1 MMKLKTKI
9 NLFSTLLTLVIMATS
24 FTSIFLV
31 YKQFAFQTEYTQLQN
46 RADELMSTIS
56 KVDTSIDISS
66 FLRAYIPS
74 NGALRIVDEND
85 KQLIYMQATTTVER
99 IPFTLEKGA
108 DYTISSWKDTPVIS
122 MNYPLLWPTGEIV
135 TLELVEPLYGIAQ
148 NIALLKWILIAMAL
162 IAIVPI
168 YLASS
173 VLAGVIAKPIQ
184 QLTTTMQQNIK
195 TNRYEQLPLKE
206 NKKDEIAEMTT
217 TYNALMHRLEDN
229 YMKQQQFVGNASHE
243 LKTPLTVIESYAKLL
258 QRRGFQNEQV
268 AYEAL
273 AAITKETANMQ
284 DMITQMLQ
292 LASVNETIEINLAT
306 THIEPLLQEITATI
320 QQAYAR
326 EVRIQGQNFILTTDA
341 VKLKQLLFIF
351 VDNARKYSEQPI
363 IITMKPTKQ
372 IIIQDEG
379 QGIPKKDLPHLFER
393 FYRVDK
399 ARSRKTGGTGL
410 GLAIAKELA
419 DLLNLDIEVNS
430 TVGVGTTITISA
442 KEVIIRE

>member
-1 MMKLKTKI
+1 
-9 NLFSTLLTLVIMATS
+9 MATS

-31 YKQFAFQTEYTQLQN
+31 YKQLAFQTEYTQLQN

-122 MNYPLLWPTGEIV
+122 MNYPPLWPTGEIV

-148 NIALLKWILIAMAL
+148 NIALLKWILIAMTL

-195 TNRYEQLPLKE
+195 TNRDEQLPLKE

-243 LKTPLTVIESYAKLL
+243 LKTPLTVTESYAKLL

-273 AAITKETANMQ
+273 TAITKETANMQ
-284 DMITQMLQ
+284 DMITQICCF
-292 LASVNETIEINLAT
+292 N
-306 THIEPLLQEITATI
+306 
-320 QQAYAR
+320 
-326 EVRIQGQNFILTTDA
+326 
-341 VKLKQLLFIF
+341 
-351 VDNARKYSEQPI
+351 YSSSI
-363 IITMKPTKQ
+363 W
-372 IIIQDEG
+372 
-379 QGIPKKDLPHLFER
+379 
-393 FYRVDK
+393 
-399 ARSRKTGGTGL
+399 
-410 GLAIAKELA
+410 
-419 DLLNLDIEVNS
+419 LNDP
-430 TVGVGTTITISA
+430 A
-442 KEVIIRE
+442 C

>member
-1 MMKLKTKI
+1 MKLKTKI
-9 NLFSTLLTLVIMATS
+9 NLFSTLLTLFIITTS
-24 FTSIFLV
+24 FTGIFLI
-31 YKQFAFQTEYTQLQN
+31 YQKLAFQNEYTQLQN
-46 RADELMSTIS
+46 RAGELMSGMS
-56 KVDTSIDISS
+56 KVDANVNISS

-85 KQLIYMQATTTVER
+85 EQLMNMQATATVER
-99 IPFTLEKGA
+99 IPFVLEENA
-108 DYTISSWKDTPVIS
+108 DYTISYWKDMPIIAT
-122 MNYPLLWPTGEIV
+122 NYPLIWSTGEVV
-135 TLELVEPLYGIAQ
+135 TLQLIEPLPNIAQ

-162 IAIVPI
+162 VAIIPI

-173 VLAGVIAKPIQ
+173 ILASIIAKPIQ
-184 QLTTTMQQNIK
+184 QLTTTMQQNIT
-195 TNRYEQLPLKE
+195 TNRYEQLPLQQ

-229 YMKQQQFVGNASHE
+229 YLKQQQFVGNASHE

-273 AAITKETANMQ
+273 TAITKETANMQ

-292 LASVNETIEINLAT
+292 LASVNENVEIASSQTN
-306 THIEPLLQEITATI
+306 IEPLLQEIAMTM

-326 EVRIQGQNFILTTDA
+326 EVRIEGNSFMLMTDA
-341 VKLKQLLFIF
+341 AKLKQLLFIF
-351 VDNARKYSEQPI
+351 IDNARKYSDQPI
-363 IITMKPTKQ
+363 TVTMTDKQ
-372 IIIQDEG
+372 IIIEDTG
-379 QGIPKKDLPHLFER
+379 IGIPEKDLPHLFER

-399 ARSRKTGGTGL
+399 ARNRKTGGTGL

-419 DLLNLDIEVNS
+419 DLLHLTIQIS
-430 TVGVGTTITISA
+430 SAVGVGTTVTISS
-442 KEVIIRE
+442 KDVMIHE